1 MRSVRALLEGLIDYA
16 GLFPPASLDMAAA
29 VRNYASY
36 RDGEHSWMLGRF
48 ILPAAR
54 LSEFDDAVAGLR
66 GPWRLSC
73 VGQAI
78 LPAAGFPAGSTRSV
92 ESIELKIENSQDIRP
107 AAIPTYFETPADCIP
122 HLAAVGARSKIRTG
136 GLTAGM
142 FPSSADLARFLS
154 ICAAAKVPLKATA
167 GLHHPI
173 RSVHPFTYEPD
184 SPSGMM
190 HGFLNVF
197 LAAALLYSG
206 GSENDAVETLEET
219 SPGAFLFDEESV
231 NWHSHRLSTEQ
242 LRAARKNFAIGFGSC
257 SFEEPIADLKAI
269 GVL

>member
-1 MRSVRALLEGLIDYA
+1 
-16 GLFPPASLDMAAA
+16 MATA

-36 RDGEHSWMLGRF
+36 RDGEYAWVLGRF
-48 ILPAAR
+48 IVPAVR
-54 LSEFDDAVAGLR
+54 LSEFDHAVAGLP

-242 LRAARKNFAIGFGSC
+242 LRAARENFAIGFGSC